1 MSKNTTQKLFIGLIV
16 ASLIATFTLP
26 GALAADTALQQVR
39 VADIQAIEIRNQT
52 AIAHVIGWNFSG
64 APGTIDDTPIN
75 NLGETQNITI
85 IDTPVATLF
94 NNNMVGAP
102 NLSMHINRTAWNP
115 ANIVNAQAFNVTAR
129 GTAANALVNWPEIVT
144 QYRVTELA
152 PQTAANFW
160 VNANLHGA
168 GAAESTMILTSE
180 LA

>member
-1 MSKNTTQKLFIGLIV
+1 
-16 ASLIATFTLP
+16 
-26 GALAADTALQQVR
+26 
-39 VADIQAIEIRNQT
+39 
-52 AIAHVIGWNFSG
+52 
-64 APGTIDDTPIN
+64 
-75 NLGETQNITI
+75 ITI

-94 NNNMVGAP
+94 NNNMVGTP

>member
-16 ASLIATFTLP
+16 ASLIAAFTLP

-39 VADIQAIEIRNQT
+39 IADVEAIEIRNQT
-52 AIAHVIGWNFSG
+52 AIAPVIGWNFSG

-94 NNNMVGAP
+94 NNNTVGAP
-102 NLSMHINRTAWNP
+102 NLSMHINRTAWDP
-115 ANIVNAQAFNVTAR
+115 IGVVNAQGFNVTAR
-129 GTAANALVNWPEIVT
+129 GTAADALVNWPADVM
-144 QYRVTELA
+144 QVNVVELA

-160 VNANLHGA
+160 VNASLRGT
-168 GAAESTMILTSE
+168 GAAESTMTLTSE
-180 LA
+180 VA